1 MIRRILKSR
10 KLKKSAIKEDSS
22 DEESNFNS
30 EEESCEEIEKYM
42 KTLGKISKK
51 FVKKKKDFFFDLSF
65 FFYFRFKTRR
75 SNARN

>member
-22 DEESNFNS
+22 SEESNFNS

-42 KTLGKISKK
+42 KTLGKKISKK
-51 FVKKKKDFFFDLSF
+51 FEKKKIFFSIYRFFFLL
-65 FFYFRFKTRR
+65 
-75 SNARN
+75 

>member
-22 DEESNFNS
+22 SEESNFNS

-42 KTLGKISKK
+42 KTLGKKISKK
-51 FVKKKKDFFFDLSF
+51 KNFKKIKNRDFF
-65 FFYFRFKTRR
+65 FRFKTCR

>member
-22 DEESNFNS
+22 SEESNFNS

-42 KTLGKISKK
+42 KTLGKKK
-51 FVKKKKDFFFDLSF
+51 NSQKI
-65 FFYFRFKTRR
+65 
-75 SNARN
+75 

>member
-22 DEESNFNS
+22 SEESNFNS

-51 FVKKKKDFFFDLSF
+51 FVKKKRFFFRFVNF
-65 FFYFRFKTRR
+65 FLL
-75 SNARN
+75 

>member
-22 DEESNFNS
+22 SEESNFNS

-42 KTLGKISKK
+42 KTLGKKISKK
-51 FVKKKKDFFFDLSF
+51 FEKKNHFFFNLSIF
-65 FFYFRFKTRR
+65 FLL
-75 SNARN
+75 

>member
-51 FVKKKKDFFFDLSF
+51 VEKKKDFFFDLSIF